1 MMTPKTQTIVASTA
15 ITLSIVVSLALLPM
29 KPDGSSLVIGTMIA
43 FVIVWNVV
51 KKMTKRKCDDWIN
64 SKTRHEILFAISL
77 ASLLCLGSISATLAK
92 ELGLFDGDLTERII
106 GVNMGLMLM
115 VMGNYMPK
123 KATSSCSSCTEKRKK
138 SQDTQRF
145 VGWTLAIGGLLY
157 SLVWLFIDLN
167 KASLAVL
174 FTFPAAIVIVF
185 LFRIAYLRGS
195 KKAPNTNPS
204 ESI

>member
-15 ITLSIVVSLALLPM
+15 ITLSIAVSLALIPM
-29 KPDGSSLVIGTMIA
+29 KPDGSSVVIGTMIA

-51 KKMTKRKCDDWIN
+51 KMMTKRKCDDWIN

-92 ELGLFDGDLTERII
+92 ELGLFDGDLTKRII

-123 KATSSCSSCTEKRKK
+123 KPASSCSSCADNSKK

-157 SLVWLFIDLN
+157 ALVWLFVDLN

-174 FTFPAAIVIVF
+174 FTFPVAIVIVF
-185 LFRIAYLRGS
+185 FFRFAFLRGS
-195 KKAPNTNPS
+195 KSVPNTNPT
-204 ESI
+204 ESV